1 MINTNHFLKLGLIA
15 MSKSIENGF
24 WLHGHVGAEILTNT
38 FFITELHP
46 NTATKNAIVE
56 RIEYIINSKP
66 EYINTEIAQLKSS
79 NEDITAIE
87 TELENNIKK
96 LSTAGH
102 GVIFATLILKAIQQL
117 EGWLP
122 KEVENGILLLL
133 QNTQNDFPE
142 RYYGFH
148 DYQNR
153 TIDISDIPEF
163 KTPDE
168 AAKYCM
174 THQTYYESQEIEGKF
189 YHFHG
194 KQIHIITHSN
204 ALVIL
209 QQMGYTSLVKTGL
222 TELRKQIKLGLLSPP
237 KVESYSS
244 KTLFNPLEPEF
255 WQRKVVDEHHNK
267 LAYAVVYLLQKYPEL
282 DTDSILKKVSG
293 HWELMK

>member
-1 MINTNHFLKLGLIA
+1 

>member
-1 MINTNHFLKLGLIA
+1 MIDTNKFLKLGLIA
-15 MSKSIENGF
+15 MSKSMENGF

-46 NTATKNAIVE
+46 NTATKNAIVA
-56 RIEYIINSKP
+56 RIEYIINAKP
-66 EYINTEIAQLKSS
+66 EYINTEIAQIKSS

-102 GVIFATLILKAIQQL
+102 GVIFGTLILKAIQQL

-122 KEVENGILLLL
+122 KEVEKGTLLLL

-142 RYYGFH
+142 RYYGFY

-163 KTPDE
+163 KSPDE
-168 AAKYCM
+168 AAKYCI
-174 THQTYYESQEIEGKF
+174 TNQTYYESQEIEGKF

-209 QQMGYTSLVKTGL
+209 HQIGYESLVKTGL

-237 KVESYSS
+237 KAESYKS
-244 KTLFNPLEPEF
+244 KIVFNPLEPKF

-267 LAYAVVYLLQKYPEL
+267 LAYAVVYLLRKYPEL
-282 DTDSILKKVSG
+282 SSNDILSKVSG
-293 HWELMK
+293 HWELMQ

>member
-1 MINTNHFLKLGLIA
+1 MINTDRFLKMGLIA
-15 MSKSIENGF
+15 MSKSLENGF

-38 FFITELHP
+38 FFIIELQPSHK
-46 NTATKNAIVE
+46 TKKAIIK
-56 RIEYIINSKP
+56 RIEYIINTKA
-66 EYINTEIAQLKSS
+66 EYIDNDFLHLKSS
-79 NEDITAIE
+79 NENIYDIEI
-87 TELENNIKK
+87 ELENNIKK

-102 GVIFATLILKAIQQL
+102 GVIFATLILKTIQQL
-117 EGWLP
+117 KGWLP
-122 KEVENGILLLL
+122 KPLKKGILLLL
-133 QNTQNDFPE
+133 QDTQNDFPE

-174 THQTYYESQEIEGKF
+174 TNQNYYESQEIDGKF

-204 ALVIL
+204 ALVLL
-209 QQMGYTSLVKTGL
+209 QQMGYNKLVKKGL

-237 KVESYSS
+237 KAETYRT
-244 KTLFNPLEPEF
+244 KTQFNPLNPEF
-255 WQRKVVDEHHNK
+255 WKRKVVDEHHNK

-282 DTDSILKKVSG
+282 DRNSILNKVSG